1 MFYFAREMVNGF
13 KEKLSTDLKNS
24 LLKGNSEKTNVLRFL
39 ISLLHNREIEKRGTG
54 QAPSLTD
61 EESIEILQR
70 EVKKR
75 KEAIELFQKG
85 GRPELAEKEIKEL
98 AFINEY
104 LPPQMSRGEITAL
117 VAGLKNKGFADFNS
131 LMKEAVKTTKGRAD
145 GKLVSEVVR
154 EIIK

>member
-1 MFYFAREMVNGF
+1 MVNGF